1 MSNHRESRDTRVN
14 RYTDPRTTIASA
26 LRSGHWEA
34 TAQAVMVHHLDRIA
48 TALEHLA
55 QLDEASDEPALTSA
69 EQAS

>member
-1 MSNHRESRDTRVN
+1 
-14 RYTDPRTTIASA
+14 
-26 LRSGHWEA
+26 
-34 TAQAVMVHHLDRIA
+34 VHHLDRIA